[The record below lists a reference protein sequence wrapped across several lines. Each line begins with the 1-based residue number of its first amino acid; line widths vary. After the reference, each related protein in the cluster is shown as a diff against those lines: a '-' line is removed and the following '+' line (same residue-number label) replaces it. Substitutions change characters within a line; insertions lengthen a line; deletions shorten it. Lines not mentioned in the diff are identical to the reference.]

1 MNRSLIR
8 VATYAQLYVMALLA
22 TGCTPTQPFFLNE
35 SPELR
40 HYLDTATRI
49 EYPDVDVASLEETTQ
64 ALPPLTLGNHN
75 YEYWDLTLEECVA
88 QALQNAKFF
97 VTVAGTAEQRQS
109 VAAQFVSGTS
119 DQFGSVYDVAI
130 QQSATQSIPLTV
142 DGNGNRVL
150 ARGVQRANQIGG
162 VEDALAEFDAQV
174 SGFVNYNTTDRLRNV
189 GTDNVF
195 NPTQFQATD
204 GTQQLAI
211 SKRMA
216 TGGIATLRQQLLY
229 SRNNIEAGS
238 VARSVPSDWTA
249 ILEAQITH
257 PLMRGRGTLIN
268 RIPVVLASLNEDIA
282 IAEFETQV
290 RNLVRDVEVA
300 YWDLY
305 VAYRNVETEIVGR
318 NSTQVTAR
326 FAALQLRNGTGTVQ
340 DLKQAENQYFEFRGR
355 LQGALAGSNI
365 PGFDP
370 QGVYGAERRLREV
383 MGHGSTDGR
392 LIRPVDEPVIAHV
405 EFDWFESKA
414 QAMYLSPEVRRSKVR
429 LKQREL
435 ELMAAKNQLLPQ
447 VDLSLTARGV
457 GVGDQIGGPSS
468 DGSGDI
474 LEPGSSA
481 LADLTGGDYA
491 EFGARLDIVPTAI
504 GRRRELTRING
515 AKFAI
520 AKEKSFVQ
528 EQERLLDHQLAGAMA
543 KLETHYRQI
552 QTFAQ
557 QLNAAEVEV
566 EARLASYRNNVET
579 INVVLQS
586 QLRRSNAQIGYY
598 RALGEYNKTLSYV
611 HFLKGTLLEY
621 NNIALAE
628 GPWPKKAYWD
638 ALERARERSAGHYYQ
653 YGVTR
658 PSVVRTG
665 PIDGAAPPP
674 VDVHPSAL
682 AQEGIADGIIL
693 GTEPI
698 DDGEV
703 FEEAIEDAAAP
714 IGSGVPTEQLPPAK
728 SIEAMPELKMPTRE
742 SNDLLPA
749 PTNSTRAAEG
759 SQVRPAVGERV
770 IGEGATGEEAAGQ
783 RPGLNAPASFT
794 TEASPAKTAPAP
806 AVSRRPLPQN
816 TFRGE

>member
-8 VATYAQLYVMALLA
+8 AATYVQLYVMALLA

-40 HYLDTATRI
+40 HYLDTATQI

-88 QALQNAKFF
+88 QALQNARFF

-119 DQFGSVYDVAI
+119 DQFGSVYDVAL

-142 DGNGNRVL
+142 DGNGNRIL

-174 SGFVNYNTTDRLRNV
+174 SGFIGYSTTDRPRNV
-189 GTDNVF
+189 GPGNVF
-195 NPTQFQATD
+195 NPQQFQAHD

-211 SKRMA
+211 SKRLA
-216 TGGIATLRQQLLY
+216 TGGVATLRQQILY
-229 SRNNIEAGS
+229 SRNNIETGG
-238 VARSVPSDWTA
+238 VARVVPSDWTT

-257 PLMRGRGTLIN
+257 PLMRGRGALVN
-268 RIPVVLASLNEDIA
+268 RIPVVLASLNEDIS
-282 IAEFETQV
+282 IAEFESQV

-300 YWDLY
+300 YWNLY

-326 FAALQLRNGTGTVQ
+326 FAALQLENGTGTVQ

-355 LQGALAGSNI
+355 LQGALAGSNV

-370 QGVYGAERRLREV
+370 DGVYGAERRLRELT
-383 MGHGSTDGR
+383 GLASTDGR

-405 EFDWFESKA
+405 EFDWFEAKT
-414 QAMYLSPEVRRSKVR
+414 QALYLSPEIRRSKVR

-435 ELMAAKNQLLPQ
+435 ELIAAKNQLLPQ

-457 GVGDQIGGPSS
+457 GVGDKLGDPSRG
-468 DGSGDI
+468 DGANFPA
-474 LEPGSSA
+474 PGSSA
-481 LADLTGGDYA
+481 LAELTEGNYG
-491 EFGARLDIVPTAI
+491 EIGARLEITPTPI
-504 GRRRELTRING
+504 GRRRELARING

-520 AKEKSFVQ
+520 AKEAAFIQ
-528 EQERLLDHQLAGAMA
+528 EQERLLDHQLAGAIA

-557 QLNAAEVEV
+557 QLNAAEEEV
-566 EARLASYRNNVET
+566 EARLASYRNNVDT

-586 QLRRSNAQIGYY
+586 QLRRSTAQIGYY

-611 HFLKGTLLEY
+611 HFLKGTLLEN
-621 NNIALAE
+621 NNIKLAE
-628 GPWPKKAYWD
+628 GPWSKKAYWD

-665 PIDGAAPPP
+665 PVQEP
-674 VDVHPSAL
+674 VRVIPSAL
-682 AQEGIADGIIL
+682 APEGIADGVIL
-693 GTEPI
+693 GTESI
-698 DDGEV
+698 DGTSLIYEDSE
-703 FEEAIEDAAAP
+703 FESAAAVPTDAP
-714 IGSGVPTEQLPPAK
+714 IGSGVSVETLPSVDSMEELEMPSAPE
-728 SIEAMPELKMPTRE
+728 IEI
-742 SNDLLPA
+742 LPA
-749 PTNSTRAAEG
+749 PGDEARELPAA
-759 SQVRPAVGERV
+759 PAVRR
-770 IGEGATGEEAAGQ
+770 AGGGQ
-783 RPGLNAPASFT
+783 GMGLNAPASY
-794 TEASPAKTAPAP
+794 EAPADNEGPIANAGP
-806 AVSRRPLPQN
+806 AANAGSAASQPLPENPYRQ
-816 TFRGE
+816 

>member
-8 VATYAQLYVMALLA
+8 VATYVQLYVMALLA

-40 HYLDTATRI
+40 HYLDRATEI

-88 QALQNAKFF
+88 QALQNARFF

-119 DQFGSVYDVAI
+119 DQFGSVFDVAL
-130 QQSATQSIPLTV
+130 QQSSTQSIPLTI
-142 DGNGNRVL
+142 DGNGNRIL

-174 SGFVNYNTTDRLRNV
+174 SGFISYNTTDRPRNV
-189 GTDNVF
+189 GANNVF
-195 NPTQFQATD
+195 NPQQFQAQD

-211 SKRMA
+211 SKRLA
-216 TGGIATLRQQLLY
+216 TGGIATLRQQVLY
-229 SRNNIEAGS
+229 SWNNIPTGGTAG
-238 VARSVPSDWTA
+238 ARAVPSDWTA
-249 ILEAQITH
+249 IVEAQITH
-257 PLMRGRGTLIN
+257 PLMRGRGALVN
-268 RIPVVLASLNEDIA
+268 RIPVVLASLNEDIS

-300 YWDLY
+300 YWNLY

-326 FAALQLRNGTGTVQ
+326 FAALQLQQGTGTVQ

-355 LQGALAGSNI
+355 LQAALAGSNVA
-365 PGFDP
+365 GFDP
-370 QGVYGAERRLREV
+370 DGVYGAERRLRELT
-383 MGHGSTDGR
+383 GLASTDGR

-405 EFDWFESKA
+405 EFDWFEAKT
-414 QAMYLSPEVRRSKVR
+414 QALYLSPEVRRSKVR

-435 ELMAAKNQLLPQ
+435 ELIAAKNQLLPQ
-447 VDLSLTARGV
+447 LDLSFTARAV
-457 GVGDQIGGPSS
+457 GVGDNLGDPSRG
-468 DGSGDI
+468 DGANFPA
-474 LEPGSSA
+474 PGSSA
-481 LADLTGGDYA
+481 LAGLTEGNYG
-491 EFGARLDIVPTAI
+491 EIGARIEFTPAAI
-504 GRRRELTRING
+504 GKRRELARING

-520 AKEKSFVQ
+520 SKEAAFIQ
-528 EQERLLDHQLAGAMA
+528 EQERLLDHQLAGAIA

-557 QLNAAEVEV
+557 QLNAAEEEV
-566 EARLASYRNNVET
+566 EARLASYRNNVDT

-586 QLRRSNAQIGYY
+586 QLRRSTAQIGYY

-611 HFLKGTLLEY
+611 HFLKGTLLEN
-621 NNIALAE
+621 NNIKLEE

-638 ALERARERSAGHYYQ
+638 ALERARERSAGHYYN

-658 PSVVRTG
+658 PNVVRTG
-665 PIDGAAPPP
+665 PVTEP
-674 VDVHPSAL
+674 VEVLPSAL
-682 AQEGIADGIIL
+682 APHGIADGVIL
-693 GTEPI
+693 GTESI
-698 DDGEV
+698 DGTVIDSTVIEGTSV
-703 FEEAIEDAAAP
+703 IDHSEAP
-714 IGSGVPTEQLPPAK
+714 VGSGVTSENLPAADSMEELQMPSGPA
-728 SIEAMPELKMPTRE
+728 IE
-742 SNDLLPA
+742 SLPA
-749 PTNSTRAAEG
+749 PGDGASQPTTAPAVRRAGG
-759 SQVRPAVGERV
+759 SQAM
-770 IGEGATGEEAAGQ
+770 
-783 RPGLNAPASFT
+783 GLNAPASY
-794 TEASPAKTAPAP
+794 EAGASYEAPADNE
-806 AVSRRPLPQN
+806 APLPEN
-816 TFRGE
+816 PYRR